1 MNIPELLSEFLKQGK
16 TVDIPGIGSF
26 CSKQVP
32 AHYDEATSTFFPSQQ
47 LVDFSPLLRGGNGF
61 AHFLAEKD
69 CVSDAI
75 GERTWQN
82 YVEAM
87 KQQLENDG
95 LLDLKGLGTVC
106 KGDNGLEFKAAEG
119 LNNDNPLMKAVKGVK
134 HYAPTAAVSP
144 FARFEQ
150 MPEPETTPVE
160 ETPAPVEET
169 PAPVEETPTPVEEAP
184 APVEETPTPVEETP
198 APLEETPAPVE
209 ETPAPVD
216 EAEVASPA
224 KDETHPL
231 DRFMNEET
239 KEQPTPELEPV
250 ETPTPEPVETP
261 EPELVNDKV
270 EVATESD
277 QALDGLK
284 ALEELQSVPSE
295 PTHPSSEKKEK
306 SGKKKHHL
314 WLWIVLPLLLAF
326 LAGGGLYMW
335 KSGQLSSLFGNKNQQ
350 SSNIDIEQM
359 VTSSEGSESSTATID
374 DAESGEIYGDEAEAN
389 ITDAETTDLSTDEEV
404 TANDEQSVEP
414 TKPTTAR
421 ATNIDNLNPYTNV
434 FTFSTEGLIF
444 NDNEVGQ
451 NTSQLMET
459 MDSYITNFANT
470 RRYSGAVDLL
480 KEEVRHYASTQLG
493 KSLQGE
499 EGFLVQRMIPNN
511 DFVRNYNMEALKNRK
526 ANRSRCKVQTM
537 LMDGQ
542 LEQLLQQVVSQNDIE
557 QDALKAAAPRPTTP
571 VSTASYSSHSKR
583 GYDCIAGFFVT
594 KAYADRM
601 ATNLKKKGC
610 DAYVIEVNQGYYV
623 SMGSAESRTK
633 AEALYAHL
641 KEWYKGDISIK
652 KF

>member
-1 MNIPELLSEFLKQGK
+1 MNITELLSEFLKQGK

-87 KQQLENDG
+87 NQQLENDG

-134 HYAPTAAVSP
+134 QYTPTAAVNP

-150 MPEPETTPVE
+150 MPEPAPVE

-169 PAPVEETPTPVEEAP
+169 PAPVEEAP
-184 APVEETPTPVEETP
+184 DLV
-198 APLEETPAPVE
+198 
-209 ETPAPVD
+209 
-216 EAEVASPA
+216 EVAEATSPA
-224 KDETHPL
+224 EDETHPL
-231 DRFMNEET
+231 DRFMNEEPM
-239 KEQPTPELEPV
+239 EQLTSEPEPAEDLTPEL
-250 ETPTPEPVETP
+250 VETP
-261 EPELVNDKV
+261 EPEPANNEV
-270 EVATESD
+270 EAAAESD

-295 PTHPSSEKKEK
+295 PTYPSSEKKEK
-306 SGKKKHHL
+306 SGKKKRHL

-326 LAGGGLYMW
+326 LAGAGLYMW

-374 DAESGEIYGDEAEAN
+374 DAESGEIYGDEAEAD

-414 TKPTTAR
+414 TEPTTDR

-480 KEEVRHYASTQLG
+480 KEEVRRYASDQLG
-493 KSLQGE
+493 KSLQGD
-499 EGFLVQRMIPNN
+499 EGFLVQRMLPNN